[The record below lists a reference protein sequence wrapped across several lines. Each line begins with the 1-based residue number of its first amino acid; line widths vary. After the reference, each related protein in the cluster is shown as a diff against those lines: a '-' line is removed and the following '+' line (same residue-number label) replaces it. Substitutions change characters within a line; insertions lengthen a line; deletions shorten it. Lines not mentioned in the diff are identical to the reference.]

1 MSVAVAERPPP
12 FVTESERAQP
22 LVDNRLVLWWFA
34 LGAYGVV
41 VGPILGLLAA
51 MKLDDPR
58 FLEGIEWLQFARL
71 RISHVQTV
79 IFAAFTPAMFGLMCH
94 AVPRLT
100 GRPLWGIRAMRTAC
114 LLWAISIFLGPF
126 IILSGHLQAI
136 EAAELPIFSDVVITI
151 TFVLVTA
158 SILMTIALRKE
169 KKLYVSLWYWIAAL
183 VWTVLNYPL
192 GNFVLPYLPRGTTSA
207 ALSGFY
213 LHAVVGLWITPA
225 GVGAAYYLIPVSA
238 KATLYSHRLSIIG
251 FWALAFF
258 YPLNGIHHYIYSPIA
273 SWAQTIAIAS
283 SMMLIVPVW
292 AFCTNVWGTMRGRWH
307 LFAGPG
313 DSVLK
318 FGILGAVWYLITCF
332 EGPFQ
337 ALRSMQAL
345 THFGDFN
352 VGHAHSAVFA
362 VFVAWGMAAAYL
374 CVPRASGRQLWS
386 PRLAIWTYWLE
397 ILGFAIMFGVLT
409 ISGLQQ
415 GAMLQS
421 NQVPWIDTVD
431 AIRGLWAIRTFGGTL
446 MDIGL
451 AFFALNLAMTAKRG
465 RPLPPGGGAV
475 ARAAPDPLPPPEG
488 LGAPGQGT
496 Y

>member
-1 MSVAVAERPPP
+1 LVSDPAVGPAGFLTEAEK
-12 FVTESERAQP
+12 AQP
-22 LVDNRLVLWWFA
+22 LVDNRLVLGWFA
-34 LGAYGVV
+34 LAAYGVV
-41 VGPILGLLAA
+41 IGPVLGLIAA
-51 MKLDDPR
+51 LKLDDPT
-58 FLEGIEWLQFARL
+58 FLEGIEWLQFGRL
-71 RISHVQTV
+71 RVSHVQTV
-79 IFAAFTPAMFGLMCH
+79 IFAAFTPAMFGIMCH

-100 GRPLWGIRAMRTAC
+100 GRPLWGLRAMRAA
-114 LLWAISIFLGPF
+114 LVLWGISIVVGPW
-126 IILSGHLQAI
+126 IILTGHLQAM
-136 EAAELPIFSDVVITI
+136 EAAELPLVSDILITVV
-151 TFVLVTA
+151 FVLVSS
-158 SILMTIALRKE
+158 SILMTIALRRE
-169 KKLYVSLWYWIAAL
+169 RKLYVSLWYWIAAL

-192 GNFVLPYLPRGTTSA
+192 GNFVLPYLPKGTTSA

-225 GVGAAYYLIPVSA
+225 GVGAAYYLVPVSA
-238 KATLYSHRLSIIG
+238 RATLYSHRLSIIG

-258 YPLNGIHHYIYSPIA
+258 YPLNGLHHYIYSPIA

-283 SMMLIVPVW
+283 SMMLIIPVW
-292 AFCTNVWGTMRGRWH
+292 AFTTNIWGTMRGRWS

-318 FGILGAVWYLITCF
+318 FTILGAVWYLITCF

-337 ALRSMQAL
+337 ALRGMQAL

-386 PRLAIWTYWLE
+386 PRMAIWTYWLE

-409 ISGLQQ
+409 VSGLQQ

-421 NQVPWIDTVD
+421 GQVLWIDTVD
-431 AIRGLWAIRTFGGTL
+431 AIRPLWVLRTFGGTL
-446 MDIGL
+446 MDVGL
-451 AFFALNLAMTAKRG
+451 ALFALNIALTAKRG
-465 RPLPPGGGAV
+465 RPLPASGAV
-475 ARAAPDPLPPPEG
+475 ASPEPDPVPPPEG
-488 LGAPGQGT
+488 LGAPAQGAAS
-496 Y
+496 